1 MKMCYFLMIIDL
13 INNHMNMIYGF
24 NIYHNLNNEM

>member
-1 MKMCYFLMIIDL
+1 MCYFLMIIDL
-13 INNHMNMIYGF
+13 INNHMNMIYDF

>member
-1 MKMCYFLMIIDL
+1 MCYFLMIIDL
-13 INNHMNMIYGF
+13 INNHMNMIYSF